1 MNLGELRAAFRNLA
15 GDTAAP
21 YLWSNEEIALFATQ
35 AEQEAAE
42 RARLI
47 HDESIEID
55 LAPGEARYLL
65 PASVLQVKRAWFEA
79 RGKVDIVPHEC
90 LPESFSS
97 GVPRQAAETE
107 DGLLEVWPV
116 PAAAG
121 ILHLGVYRLPNNPLV
136 DDADEPEIPPRHHY
150 RMLDWM
156 LRCAYLKHDAETQ
169 DERKAA
175 ACEMAFERSFGAR
188 PDANVQRKQ
197 RRRHTPVVQVNW

>member
-1 MNLGELRAAFRNLA
+1 MNLGEIRAAFRNLA

-47 HDESIEID
+47 HDETVEID
-55 LAPGEARYLL
+55 LAPGESRYVL
-65 PASVLQVKRAWFEA
+65 PASVLQVKRAWLDA
-79 RGKVDIVPHEC
+79 RGKVDIVPHEY

-121 ILHLGVYRLPNNPLV
+121 ILHLAVCRLPNNPLSG
-136 DDADEPEIPPRHHY
+136 DADEPEIHARHHY
-150 RMLDWM
+150 RMIDWM
-156 LRCAYLKHDAETQ
+156 LRCAYLKPDADTQ

-175 ACEMAFERSFGAR
+175 AYEIAFERSFGAR

-197 RRRHTPVVQVNW
+197 RQKRAPLVRANW